1 MNSYSSLPLESGNEL
16 VLTDIRTDVEQ
27 PYPSAEVQL
36 SIPLLLDIQ
45 SPGYYHLHLNVE
57 LWRAN
62 ALVETR
68 DVSVE
73 STALSAGWIQTEATV
88 RFSDEL
94 PAGIHQYE
102 LRMKLLHVQN
112 IASDIRVGSPLIR
125 TGPGPVI
132 FNGPIGPQ
140 GPTGPTGLTG
150 RTGISGGLGGRGAAG
165 FSATGP
171 TGLTGPTGPTGE
183 TGYAGGFAG
192 PTGTTGAAGMG
203 ITGATGLT
211 GVGAMGA
218 TGLGIIGDTGPDG
231 PTGPTGPTGDPS
243 GGSGEQGE
251 AGPEGP
257 IGATGTPADEAFIPT
272 LTYRVSAGAL
282 EVALNTPTTLVSLP
296 VDPGSGSC
304 QVEGIV
310 KLSYFKSIPGPTNS
324 GLRIGFKLTDT
335 AGNTLYQ
342 YANYFQKQQG
352 TGDSGIFQNSPF
364 IVMYD
369 GPPTTLTLTLLYTGD
384 EQDGWNL
391 VQLFQSV
398 ITSTVIPDSI

>member
-1 MNSYSSLPLESGNEL
+1 MNIYSSLPLESGKEL

-68 DVSVE
+68 DVSIE
-73 STALSAGWIQTEATV
+73 STALSAGLIQTEATV

-102 LRMKLLHVQN
+102 LIMKLLHVQN

-150 RTGISGGLGGRGAAG
+150 STGIPGGLGGRGAAG

-251 AGPEGP
+251 AGPEGARGP
-257 IGATGTPADEAFIPT
+257 TGVGANEAFIPT
-272 LTYRVSAGAL
+272 LNYRIYESGAGI
-282 EVALNTPTTLVSLP
+282 LNNPLWFQSLP
-296 VDPGSGSC
+296 VDPGSGRC
-304 QVEGIV
+304 QVEGSVNITYFSN
-310 KLSYFKSIPGPTNS
+310 LSGPSNT
-324 GLRIGFKLTDT
+324 GLRITLTLTDST
-335 AGNTLYQ
+335 GNTLYK
-342 YANYFQKQQG
+342 YTDYFQKRGPGVAG
-352 TGDSGIFQNSPF
+352 TSRNLPF

-369 GPPTTLTLTLLYTGD
+369 GPPTTVTLSALFTGD
-384 EQDGWNL
+384 EQDGWIITYL
-391 VQLFQSV
+391 PGAL
-398 ITSTVIPDSI
+398 TSTVIPDSI